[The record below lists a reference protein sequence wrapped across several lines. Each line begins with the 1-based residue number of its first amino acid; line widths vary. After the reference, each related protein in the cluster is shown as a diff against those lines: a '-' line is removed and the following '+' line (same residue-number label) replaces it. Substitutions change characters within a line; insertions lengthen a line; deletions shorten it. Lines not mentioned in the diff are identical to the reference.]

1 MPIEVLDVVV
11 IVVVLISAVLA
22 MVRGFVREILSIAS
36 WAAAAVAA
44 YLLYKPLLPVVQPYF
59 SSEPVATIVAAA
71 AIFFVALIVASYI
84 TMKISDWVIDS
95 RVGAV
100 DRILGFI
107 FGAARGVLLLVV
119 ALHFF
124 TALVPKPPHWVT
136 AARTKPVLDILDA
149 KLTAILPKDLEG
161 FMAKKPAVDEE
172 APPDTTGGPAGDTT
186 APGQA
191 AAPATP
197 NGPATAVEPDPK
209 YNDDALKR
217 MIETNGVTPAPAP
230 AQ

>member
-44 YLLYKPLLPVVQPYF
+44 YLLYKPLLPLVQPYF

-71 AIFFVALIVASYI
+71 GIFFVALIVASYI

-95 RVGAV
+95 RVGAI
-100 DRILGFI
+100 DRVLGFL

-119 ALHFF
+119 AFHFF
-124 TALVPKPPHWVT
+124 EALVPEKQRPTWVT
-136 AARTKPVLDILDA
+136 AARTKGVLEVLDA
-149 KLTAILPKDLEG
+149 KLTAVLPKDLEG
-161 FMAKKPAVDEE
+161 FLSKKPAVEE
-172 APPDTTGGPAGDTT
+172 DTPPDAPSGEPAQT
-186 APGQA
+186 P
-191 AAPATP
+191 APAPDAAST
-197 NGPATAVEPDPK
+197 GTEPDPK

-217 MIETNGVTPAPAP
+217 MIETNGGTPAPAP